1 MNMLYLPDFSRA
13 RILVAGDVMLDQA
26 WQGDTKRI
34 SPEAPVPIVNIR
46 KMTQAPGGA
55 GNVSLNIAMLGGQVF
70 LTGIVGCDTNAQLL
84 KEKLQ
89 MHQIHADFV
98 EDANI
103 QTITKLRIV
112 SHHQQL
118 IRLDFEQAFDQP
130 QQQALLA
137 TKIEHQL
144 PNVDLV
150 LFSDY
155 AKGTLSEVQRYI
167 QQARAFHK
175 PILVDPK
182 GTDFAKYQGATLVTP
197 NMHEFTQV
205 VGPCHNEQEIIE
217 KGTRLLQ
224 AHHWQALLITRSEE
238 GMTLIEKDC
247 EPYHLP
253 THAKEV
259 YDVTGAGDTVIATLA
274 TALAA
279 GAPLKIATKLA
290 NIAAGIV
297 VGKLGTASVTPLELH
312 QAMKALHEATSS
324 PSQATMMEMVREAQK
339 AGQKIVFTNGCF
351 DVLHAGHVQYLQ
363 EAKKLG
369 DKLIVGINSD
379 ASVQKLK
386 GPTRPINPLDARIK
400 VLEALSAVDW
410 VIPFE
415 EETPKK
421 LIETIAPDIL
431 VKGGDYQ
438 IENIVGADFVKQ
450 RGGTVKVLSFLNNY
464 STTNTIEKIKMSS
477 ME

>member
-1 MNMLYLPDFSRA
+1 MDMLYLPDFSRA

-26 WQGDTKRI
+26 WQGETKRI
-34 SPEAPVPIVNIR
+34 SPEAPVPIVNIC

-55 GNVSLNIAMLGGQVF
+55 GNVSLNIARLGGQVF
-70 LTGIVGCDTNAQLL
+70 LTGIIGCDTHAQQL
-84 KEKLQ
+84 KEKL
-89 MHQIHADFV
+89 HAQNIATDFV
-98 EDANI
+98 EDTHV

-112 SHHQQL
+112 SHQQQL

-130 QQQALLA
+130 EQQVLLA

-155 AKGTLSEVQRYI
+155 AKGTLREVQRYI
-167 QQARAFHK
+167 QQARAANK
-175 PILVDPK
+175 LTLVDPK
-182 GTDFAKYQGATLVTP
+182 GTDFSKYQGATLVTP

-205 VGPCHNEQEIIE
+205 VGPCRNEHELIE
-217 KGTRLLQ
+217 KGTRLLET
-224 AHHWQALLITRSEE
+224 HHWQALLITRSEE

-253 THAKEV
+253 THAREV

-279 GAPLKIATKLA
+279 GAPLKMATKLA

-312 QAMKALHEATSS
+312 QAMKELHEATSS
-324 PSQATMMEMVREAQK
+324 PSSATIIEMVRNAQK

-351 DVLHAGHVQYLQ
+351 DILHAGHVQYLQ

-386 GPTRPINPLDARIK
+386 GPTRPINPLGARTT

-410 VIPFE
+410 VIPFNE
-415 EETPKK
+415 DTPKK
-421 LIETIAPDIL
+421 LIEEIAPDIL

-438 IENIVGADFVKQ
+438 IEDIVGADFVQQ
-450 RGGTVKVLSFLNNY
+450 RGGTVKVLSFLENY
-464 STTNTIEKIKMSS
+464 STTSTIEKIKTNSVS
-477 ME
+477 